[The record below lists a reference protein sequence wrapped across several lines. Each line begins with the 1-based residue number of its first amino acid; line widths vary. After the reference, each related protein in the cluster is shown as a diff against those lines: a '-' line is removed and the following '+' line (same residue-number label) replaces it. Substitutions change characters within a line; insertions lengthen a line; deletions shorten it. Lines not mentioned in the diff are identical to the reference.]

1 MSVMV
6 SRKAVSVGI
15 SILGAALVFLA
26 IILPPLSVNLGRQV
40 LVALLGIL
48 LIEAGVW
55 KLAERVLPTQR
66 RYHALRA
73 EVARFLELTR
83 SLNARAV
90 EVRAVGSDDVHA
102 ALEEDLQALHAT
114 VERMAE
120 VAGKEG
126 EE

>member
-1 MSVMV
+1 MV

-26 IILPPLSVNLGRQV
+26 IILPQLSGDVGRQV

-66 RYHALRA
+66 KYHALRA
-73 EVARFLELTR
+73 EVTRFLELTK
-83 SLNARAV
+83 SLNARAL
-90 EVRAVGSDDVHA
+90 EVKAIGSDEAHA
-102 ALEEDLQALHAT
+102 AMQEDLQALHAT
-114 VERMAE
+114 VDRMAE
-120 VAGKEG
+120 VAGQEEG
-126 EE
+126 K